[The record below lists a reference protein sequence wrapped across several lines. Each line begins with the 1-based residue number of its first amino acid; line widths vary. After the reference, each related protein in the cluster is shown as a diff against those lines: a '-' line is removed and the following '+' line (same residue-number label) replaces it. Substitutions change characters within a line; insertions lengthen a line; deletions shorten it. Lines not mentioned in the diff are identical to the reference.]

1 MYLLLDSLV
10 NGPLDL
16 WTKPALSHHVPRVLS
31 LLPQREEGGEK
42 TLGTKL

>member
-10 NGPLDL
+10 NGPLD
-16 WTKPALSHHVPRVLS
+16 HVPRVLS